1 MLIIKTI
8 AFHVNIVVKSI
19 FVYLFICL
27 VSSRVENSKSVTEP
41 LEMSPAKYTD
51 VAC

>member
-8 AFHVNIVVKSI
+8 VFHVKIVKSI